1 MSKTPFQFTVS
12 QYIVA
17 LALALALEL
26 ALALAQV
33 RIKTKANTFLS
44 QILTQLPRSSL
55 LPIHLSK
62 STRQHVKW
70 SHRFSFAALKWLS
83 RFSLAAVVQ
92 VFIGGGCPGFRW
104 RWLSSP
110 GFPWQLTLSTD
121 AAVYLWRSRVAVWS
135 DRVCTIP
142 NHCSPTIALLCLG
155 WLWTS
160 AWVCTWLHW

>member
-1 MSKTPFQFTVS
+1 MSKRLFNSLFPNTLWHWHWYRHRSEERPKQTPS
-12 QYIVA
+12 
-17 LALALALEL
+17 
-26 ALALAQV
+26 
-33 RIKTKANTFLS
+33 FLS
-44 QILTQLPRSSL
+44 QILTFANSLEQINSAACEVVAQVFLCSSE
-55 LPIHLSK
+55 
-62 STRQHVKW
+62 V
-70 SHRFSFAALKWLS
+70 
-83 RFSLAAVVQ
+83 VVQ
-92 VFIGGGCPGFRW
+92 VFIGSGCRGFRW

-142 NHCSPTIALLCLG
+142 NHCSPTIAVLCLG

>member
-17 LALALALEL
+17 L

-55 LPIHLSK
+55 LPIHLNK

-83 RFSLAAVVQ
+83 RFSLAVVVEVFFGSGCRAQ
-92 VFIGGGCPGFRW
+92 VFLGSSEVVVDVFIGSGCPAQVFLG
-104 RWLSSP
+104 SSHSR
-110 GFPWQLTLSTD
+110 LTPLFTSGGAESQFGQTVS
-121 AAVYLWRSRVAVWS
+121 ALF
-135 DRVCTIP
+135 
-142 NHCSPTIALLCLG
+142 PTIAPQLLLC
-155 WLWTS
+155 S
-160 AWVCTWLHW
+160 V